1 MIAAYLL
8 VVLCLIGVIAV
19 IARLS
24 VTVSALFMDFI
35 LIVFYSLLY
44 LTPYVQPHVNGNWI
58 YLVNSVI
65 GLIICGLYWLILI
78 TISRYLPKLSKVFH
92 LVITFVGVACAYYLA
107 LSFTSVILTMF
118 NPEWAVGT
126 QLSVFQNPLTNQ
138 ILHYTVVAVISIPVW
153 KKRVALFES

>member
-8 VVLCLIGVIAV
+8 VVLCLIGVIVV

-65 GLIICGLYWLILI
+65 GLIICGLYWMIL
-78 TISRYLPKLSKVFH
+78 TAISRYLPRVGKVFH
-92 LVITFVGVACAYYLA
+92 LVMTFIGVACAYYLA
-107 LSFTSVILTMF
+107 LSFTSAILTMF

-126 QLSVFQNPLTNQ
+126 QLSVFQNPLANQ

-153 KKRVALFES
+153 KKRIALFDA